1 MSRFK
6 IIVKQSEVLPEVKTF
21 QADAFSDERGT
32 IWTIWEKEN
41 ILPDHLQF
49 NLAKFTRSTK
59 GVLRG
64 LHGCF
69 GTWKYMSV
77 PHGKVKFVVADVR
90 KESPNFLKWD
100 TFTLSSENHM
110 GVLVPP
116 GFVNGHLC
124 LSDDCLYHY
133 MMSYGG
139 DYIEPHEQVVIKW
152 NDARLNIDWSID
164 NPIISERDKI
174 SNI

>member
-6 IIVKQSEVLPEVKTF
+6 IIAKQSDVLPEVKAF

-41 ILPDHLQF
+41 ILPDDLQF
-49 NLAKFTRSTK
+49 NLAKFTKSTK

-69 GTWKYMSV
+69 ETWKYMSV
-77 PHGKVKFVVADVR
+77 PYGEVEFVVADVR
-90 KESPNFLKWD
+90 KNSPNYLKWEKYV
-100 TFTLSSENHM
+100 LSDKNHV
-110 GVLVPP
+110 GILVPP
-116 GFVNGHLC
+116 GFANAHLC
-124 LSDDCLYHY
+124 ISDECLYHY
-133 MMSYGG
+133 MMSYDGS
-139 DYIEPHEQVVIKW
+139 YVEPHDQVVIQW
-152 NDARLNIDWSID
+152 NDPRLGINWNTK
-164 NPIISERDKI
+164 NPVLSARDKN

>member
-59 GVLRG
+59 GV
-64 LHGCF
+64 
-69 GTWKYMSV
+69 
-77 PHGKVKFVVADVR
+77 
-90 KESPNFLKWD
+90 
-100 TFTLSSENHM
+100 
-110 GVLVPP
+110 
-116 GFVNGHLC
+116 
-124 LSDDCLYHY
+124 
-133 MMSYGG
+133 
-139 DYIEPHEQVVIKW
+139 
-152 NDARLNIDWSID
+152 
-164 NPIISERDKI
+164 
-174 SNI
+174 